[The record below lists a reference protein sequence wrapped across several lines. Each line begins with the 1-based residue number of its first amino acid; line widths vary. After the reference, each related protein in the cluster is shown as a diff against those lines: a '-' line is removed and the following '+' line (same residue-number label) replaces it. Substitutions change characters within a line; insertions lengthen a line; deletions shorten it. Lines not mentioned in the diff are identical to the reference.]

1 MGSPEAV
8 GTPGSAFEDLTGVL
22 QGWKRK
28 VSGKKGGTP
37 KKKDVTFVA
46 PDGEEVK
53 NKRQLDKYLKAHP
66 GTLSAKDF
74 DWVVPAGDAVT
85 PTENRRRSARLNSK
99 GRPSTE
105 GVDED
110 TELKQPVVKRSRKSR
125 DNGKDES
132 DGKDD
137 GDVNAVT
144 KNGVHEPAE
153 KKVEEKEAMDVDAR
167 KAEGGG
173 EEEGKDVTTESA
185 SDKVEDEKV
194 VSEGIDVEKP
204 VEAATEASTKGEG
217 ESKVVSEG
225 IDVEKP
231 VEAATEAST
240 KGEGK
245 SKVEGKG
252 VGNGDAEKA
261 SEEAGEKVEVAEEA
275 RSEDTP
281 ATIGEVGKPEAVEAP
296 GAEAEAVA

>member
-1 MGSPEAV
+1 MGSPEATLAAVEAV
-8 GTPGSAFEDLTGVL
+8 GTQEDAFEELTGNL

-46 PDGEEVK
+46 PDGEKVK

-66 GTLSAKDF
+66 GTLG
-74 DWVVPAGDAVT
+74 VVQKAGA
-85 PTENRRRSARLNSK
+85 
-99 GRPSTE
+99 
-105 GVDED
+105 
-110 TELKQPVVKRSRKSR
+110 
-125 DNGKDES
+125 
-132 DGKDD
+132 GKDD

>member
-1 MGSPEAV
+1 MGSPEATLAAVEAV
-8 GTPGSAFEDLTGVL
+8 GTQEDAFEELTGNL

-28 VSGKKGGTP
+28 VLGKIGGTP
-37 KKKDVTFVA
+37 KKKDITFVA
-46 PDGEEVK
+46 PNGEEIK
-53 NKRQLDKYLKAHP
+53 TKRHLDKYLKAHP
-66 GTLSAKDF
+66 GTLSASDF
-74 DWVVPAGDAVT
+74 EWGSPNTLTGSAGDAVT

-132 DGKDD
+132 DAGAGKDD

-185 SDKVEDEKV
+185 SDKVEDE
-194 VSEGIDVEKP
+194 
-204 VEAATEASTKGEG
+204 
-217 ESKVVSEG
+217 KVVSEG